1 MGLSDHPAHA
11 EGDDLRGSDTLPLI
25 VQWLPPC
32 SVELASAYER
42 VSHLVAKLAHH
53 HCCTSSQSQ
62 VCRGRRGGNG
72 RRGWQRFWRRRVDR
86 IHRGNSLRN
95 RFVDRLLAVCGR
107 GLTDLSGRE
116 RGHTTARQADSNANG
131 QYRQEWFTEVCHG
144 RVLTKKETREDPSKH
159 SLLVDQTASGCS
171 IGEYPRDRIPI
182 RS

>member
-32 SVELASAYER
+32 SVELASAYEC

-53 HCCTSSQSQ
+53 HGCTGSQSSI
-62 VCRGRRGGNG
+62 RRGG
-72 RRGWQRFWRRRVDR
+72 RWWDRGWRRQRLWRRWFDR

-131 QYRQEWFTEVCHG
+131 QYREEWFSEICHG
-144 RVLTKKETREDPSKH
+144 RMLTKKEAREDPNEH
-159 SLLVDQTASGCS
+159 LLLVDQTASGCS
-171 IGEYPRDRIPI
+171 IGEYSRDRIPI